1 MNLIFITILFLFLIK
16 LYYICDMKHKEK
28 KDWIDKKT
36 TIQIGIENSVLKE
49 FADANAINVLQSG
62 IKNWKRV
69 AKKIIFKPI

>member
-1 MNLIFITILFLFLIK
+1 
-16 LYYICDMKHKEK
+16 MKNKEK

-36 TIQIGIENSVLKE
+36 TIQIGIENSVLKD
-49 FADANAINVLQSG
+49 FADVNAINVLQSG

>member
-1 MNLIFITILFLFLIK
+1 MTILFLFLIK
-16 LYYICDMKHKEK
+16 LYYICAMKNKEK

-36 TIQIGIENSVLKE
+36 TIQIGIENSVLKD